1 MTEKVTRAGFLA
13 VLFCLPFYALASGPV
28 GPASSGSATV
38 TSGIIRG
45 TVADS
50 TGAVLPNAQIVL
62 HPGGTTTASN
72 TQGQFTIPNVTPGS
86 YTITV
91 SYVGF
96 ANSTA
101 SVVVSAGQTVVA
113 NAVLKPASSNQQ
125 VVVSG
130 TLQGDAAA
138 INEQRISP
146 NILNV
151 MTADTIKNLPNQ
163 SVATA
168 LGRMPGVTV
177 QINEGEPQY
186 VQIRGTEPRLSN
198 TTLDGVE
205 IPGPDPQVRQVDL
218 WVIPGDMV
226 GDIEINKTLSANQDA
241 DAIGG
246 SVNLKM
252 RQANSSRP
260 TLTIESLGGHN
271 PIDNG
276 RSWFRDDTT
285 FGKRFGAQ
293 QRLGLMLNYSYD
305 LNDIGTDDMEPVPG
319 FDPLGTMEPYFSEV
333 AIQMYLYN
341 HTRYAFG
348 GSMDYK
354 VSDNSDLFV
363 HGILANFRDYG
374 QKYTYDIVS
383 ATQSAPGVS
392 NDDGSITYSNSVRR
406 PNYLIS
412 DLILGGNH
420 VFNRYYVHYVAAI
433 SRSRMGGAAGNPG
446 ADFQP
451 ANSDSNLPPNG
462 LGSTCI
468 YTPGPSI
475 YRPQFPCAPN
485 DPIYD
490 PNQWQLQDINL
501 TTGQSTQLNLQAAG
515 SVGFNYHLGTHTSI
529 FEFGVQIRNAH
540 KGQFATQP
548 TYDNFSSNT
557 TPPLMTQFVTPFKN
571 PSFYGGSYQLGPIT
585 SFELIQ
591 KWLEQ
596 NPGALP
602 LDVSA
607 THLNSDPGDYN
618 LQERITAGYL
628 MNTIDFNSKF
638 HLQTGLRIEATNE
651 SNTGYEV
658 INDANGNWVSTQA
671 VNGGGSYIDFMP
683 SVQFRY
689 NIDQN
694 SDLRAVYSRG
704 ISRPDPYDLV
714 PYKTLDESTTP
725 NTESIGNPALQAE
738 LANNYDIL
746 YERYLPAVG
755 MIEAGYFYKYLT
767 KQLFQT
773 ISQVPNPF
781 PNPIT
786 STVYLNQWQNGS
798 HAHVQGVELAYQ
810 QHLSYLPSVLSGLQ
824 IDANMTYTESQ
835 SFGVPERTDV
845 PQLVG
850 QAPWSFNVNP
860 AYKTKRAMVEMGISF
875 DGPNI
880 SAYQWQNEGPN
891 AVQGPANGPFGD
903 NYYFQR
909 AQVDAQASY
918 YLGHGFTVTASGE
931 NLNNA
936 PLGFYNGSKYH
947 MTQKEY
953 YKPIYY
959 GGIRWQLHGK
969 GEE

>member
-1 MTEKVTRAGFLA
+1 MIKRLILQSFL
-13 VLFCLPFYALASGPV
+13 LFLCCLPLHALANSSAAAPTAASGEAAN
-28 GPASSGSATV
+28 GA
-38 TSGIIRG
+38 IRG
-45 TVADS
+45 TVTDS
-50 TGAVLPNAQIVL
+50 TGAVVPNAQIVL
-62 HPGGTTTASN
+62 QPGGANAASN
-72 TQGQFTIPNVTPGS
+72 SRGEFTITNVTPGT
-86 YTITV
+86 YTLAV

-101 SVVVSAGQTVVA
+101 NIVVTAGQTVEA
-113 NAVLKPASSNQQ
+113 NTVLKPASNNQQ
-125 VVVSG
+125 VVV
-130 TLQGDAAA
+130 LGDLGGEAEA
-138 INEQRISP
+138 INEQRTSP

-151 MTADTIKNLPNQ
+151 MTADTIKDLPNQ

-252 RQANSSRP
+252 RQADSSRP
-260 TLTIESLGGHN
+260 SLSIESLGGHN

-276 RSWFRDDTT
+276 RDWFRDDAT
-285 FGKRFGAQ
+285 FGKRFGPH

-305 LNDIGTDDMEPVPG
+305 LNDIGTDDMEPVPN
-319 FDPLGTMEPYFSEV
+319 FDPLGTTETYFSEV

-354 VSDNSDLFV
+354 LSDNSDLFV

-383 ATQSAPGVS
+383 ATQSAPGIS
-392 NDDGSITYSNSVRR
+392 NNDGSISYSNSLRR

-420 VFNRYYVHYVAAI
+420 IFNRYYVHYVAAI
-433 SRSRMGGAAGNPG
+433 SRSRLGGAAGNPG

-451 ANSDSNLPPNG
+451 ANTDPNLPANG

-475 YRPQFPCAPN
+475 YRPQFPCASN

-490 PNQWQLQDINL
+490 PNQWQLKDINL
-501 TTGQSTQLNLQAAG
+501 TTGQSTQLNLQLGGA
-515 SVGFNYHLGTHTSI
+515 VGFNYHLGRRTST
-529 FEFGVQIRNAH
+529 FEFGAQVRNAH
-540 KGQFATQP
+540 KGQYATQP
-548 TYDNFSSNT
+548 TYDNFSPSA
-557 TPPLMTQFVTPFKN
+557 TPPSMTQFVTPFKN

-585 SFELIQ
+585 SFEQIQ
-591 KWLEQ
+591 AWLGQ

-602 LDVSA
+602 LDTSA
-607 THLNSDPGDYN
+607 THLNSDPANYN
-618 LQERITAGYL
+618 LQERITAGYA
-628 MNTIDFNSKF
+628 MNTIDFNGKF

-651 SNTGYEV
+651 ANTGYQV
-658 INDANGNWVSTQA
+658 INDGNGNWVSTQA
-671 VNGGGSYIDFMP
+671 VNGGGSYVDFMA

-704 ISRPDPYDLV
+704 ISRPNPYDLV
-714 PYKTLDESTTP
+714 PYQTLDESTTP
-725 NTESIGNPALQAE
+725 NTENIGNPALKAE
-738 LANNYDIL
+738 LANNVDIL
-746 YERYLPAVG
+746 YERYLPSVG

-767 KQLFQT
+767 NQLFQT

-786 STVYLNQWQNGS
+786 STVYLNQTQNGS

-860 AYKTKRAMVEMGISF
+860 AYETKRAKVEMGISF

-891 AVQGPANGPFGD
+891 AVQGPVDGPFGD

-909 AQVDAQASY
+909 AQVDSQASY
-918 YLGHGFTVTASGE
+918 YLGHGFTISASGE
-931 NLNNA
+931 NMNNA

-959 GGIRWQLHGK
+959 GGIRWELHPK
-969 GEE
+969 ENK